1 MTFLL
6 QCLPFIVVYYEIITP
21 DLLSLFLFAIEKYGV
36 HSAGFLPF
44 WLTTVSLPSQ
54 FLASQWTRDNRTFV
68 LNIMALPAFG
78 QRLIRHYFAQLS
90 QSSSREKLPKVSSV
104 DSVIGGL
111 LTLAQFFDK
120 NPYFTIG
127 FISYFLIWPDIMW
140 FRHQGNLS
148 SNTTQYV
155 Q

>member
-1 MTFLL
+1 
-6 QCLPFIVVYYEIITP
+6 
-21 DLLSLFLFAIEKYGV
+21 
-36 HSAGFLPF
+36 
-44 WLTTVSLPSQ
+44 
-54 FLASQWTRDNRTFV
+54 
-68 LNIMALPAFG
+68 MALPAFG

-127 FISYFLIWPDIMW
+127 FISYFLIIMTG
-140 FRHQGNLS
+140 HH
-148 SNTTQYV
+148 V
-155 Q
+155 V